1 MLRFLDHLVDYITS
15 ASSPGAHGELAR
27 AALPSS
33 PAAASA
39 ILPLDEDETLLPLR
53 RLSFRLL
60 VRDTST
66 AAAATRAQALHALL
80 AHTWVSSPAFAG
92 YFTCSSFPKRADLKA
107 DLPILQADYL
117 FHTVSV
123 TP

>member
-1 MLRFLDHLVDYITS
+1 MLRFLDHLVDYVTS
-15 ASSPGAHGELAR
+15 VSSPGAYGELAR

-33 PAAASA
+33 PHAACA
-39 ILPLDEDETLLPLR
+39 ILPLDEDASALPLR

-60 VRDTST
+60 VRDSST
-66 AAAATRAQALHALL
+66 AAAAARAQALHSLFAR
-80 AHTWVSSPAFAG
+80 TWVSSPAFAG
-92 YFTCSSFPKRADLKA
+92 YFACSSFPKRADLKA
-107 DLPILQADYL
+107 ELPILQADYL